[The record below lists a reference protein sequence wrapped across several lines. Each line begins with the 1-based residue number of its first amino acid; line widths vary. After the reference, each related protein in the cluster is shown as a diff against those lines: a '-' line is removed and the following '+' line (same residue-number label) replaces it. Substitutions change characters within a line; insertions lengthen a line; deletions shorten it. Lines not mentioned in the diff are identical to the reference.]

1 MRLVLLIV
9 LSCVVSSVGLAGNF
23 ILSIDGENYDV
34 SLGKDETIKIGDK
47 ELIVKIEQKET
58 LTYQSD
64 FFSFDHSNK
73 HAPSKSTLDAGLF
86 QTAMITP
93 LGALVLVQEYST
105 LNPSSLVGLMINEV
119 TKEEKQYGYEITEEA
134 SERTLA
140 DGTVLK
146 GKVVFSKYK
155 GSDIK
160 RYLYTY
166 GKKDAGILVMT
177 QIDYELAKEDEAM
190 INQFFKTLNVD
201 IQ

>member
-1 MRLVLLIV
+1 
-9 LSCVVSSVGLAGNF
+9 
-23 ILSIDGENYDV
+23 
-34 SLGKDETIKIGDK
+34 
-47 ELIVKIEQKET
+47 
-58 LTYQSD
+58 
-64 FFSFDHSNK
+64 
-73 HAPSKSTLDAGLF
+73 
-86 QTAMITP
+86 
-93 LGALVLVQEYST
+93 
-105 LNPSSLVGLMINEV
+105 
-119 TKEEKQYGYEITEEA
+119 
-134 SERTLA
+134 TLA